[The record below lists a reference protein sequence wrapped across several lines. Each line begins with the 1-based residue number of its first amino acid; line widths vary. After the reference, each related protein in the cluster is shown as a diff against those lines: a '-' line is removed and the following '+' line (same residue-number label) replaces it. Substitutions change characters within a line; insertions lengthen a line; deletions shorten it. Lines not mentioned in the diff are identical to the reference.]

1 MLVLGLSGQ
10 AGCGKDTVANYLQKR
25 YGFKVFAFSD
35 QLYRE
40 VAEAYGLSDD
50 VPYRED
56 APHISER
63 DMLRS
68 RAHKEVPTERL
79 ALKRLYDLPEV
90 PNAFEPIARRLL
102 ARAHPDTFMAL
113 SDIPLSPR
121 QVLQWWGTEFRRAQD
136 PDYWLKQTTAWLNKQ
151 RNTLYPEHAPQF
163 FVNTTVRFPNEQD
176 WVHSFGG
183 NVWHIHR
190 DSATPVNSHVSEQP
204 LEVLEGERELWNND
218 TIDRLHY
225 GVDLLL
231 STAARF
237 VRIEPMEAPHAE

>member
-1 MLVLGLSGQ
+1 MLVLGLAGQ
-10 AGCGKDTVANYLQKR
+10 AGCGKDTVADYLVRR
-25 YGFKVFAFSD
+25 YGFRKFAFSD
-35 QLYRE
+35 RLYSE
-40 VAEAYGLSDD
+40 VAEAYGL
-50 VPYRED
+50 ED
-56 APHISER
+56 QSLLR
-63 DMLRS
+63 D
-68 RAHKEVPTERL
+68 RATKEVPTERL
-79 ALKRLYDLPEV
+79 ALKNCDYSPFYCLAVDLLDP
-90 PNAFEPIARRLL
+90 
-102 ARAHPDTFMAL
+102 AL
-113 SDIPLSPR
+113 NLDREAVFHAPLSPR
-121 QVLQWWGTEFRRAQD
+121 QVLQWWGTEYRRAQD

-151 RNTLYPEHAPQF
+151 RNTIYPEHAPQF